1 MTEQE
6 KTSAV
11 VEETREAV
19 DTTSQPVA
27 TEKKSK
33 NNTALILSAVAIA
46 IALAAGIM
54 DHRQWRD
61 RFYPAPWIAFASL
74 PVWSAAVR
82 FYLQA
87 GNRADLSD
95 RSPSG

>member
-1 MTEQE
+1 
-6 KTSAV
+6 
-11 VEETREAV
+11 
-19 DTTSQPVA
+19 
-27 TEKKSK
+27 
-33 NNTALILSAVAIA
+33 
-46 IALAAGIM
+46 M
-54 DHRQWRD
+54 DHRQWRG
-61 RFYPAPWIAFASL
+61 RFYPAFCGLRCVSL

>member
-33 NNTALILSAVAIA
+33 NNTALILSAVDF
-46 IALAAGIM
+46 AG
-54 DHRQWRD
+54 R
-61 RFYPAPWIAFASL
+61 
-74 PVWSAAVR
+74 
-82 FYLQA
+82 
-87 GNRADLSD
+87 RATE
-95 RSPSG
+95 